1 MKNPNLVSIGA
12 AISFIFLLVL
22 IVTINNVTFEWSA
35 LAQSSGNETQVWI
48 DRENNVKIFFTYS
61 PENPVINAP
70 TQLKFAAVN
79 LLTGSHLKNLLAM
92 VVITSNSSG
101 HEKIFKFTN
110 IIAPGGNFTLE
121 CLFPE
126 LGVYHVITRINST
139 NPSSITLASF
149 RVIVTLETSFLN
161 IIVTGIVILVIFGGV
176 AYLVIIVKKKAKKKI
191 LG

>member
-1 MKNPNLVSIGA
+1 MKNPNLVAIEA
-12 AISFIFLLVL
+12 AFSFIFLLVL

-61 PENPVINAP
+61 ENPVINAP
-70 TQLKFAAVN
+70 TQLKFTAVN

-110 IIAPGGNFTLE
+110 IIAAGGNFTLE

-149 RVIVTLETSFLN
+149 RVIVTLETNFLN
-161 IIVTGIVILVIFGGV
+161 IIITGIVILVIFSGV